1 MRGITRAA
9 VAVAAVSMP
18 AVLFA
23 VPAQA
28 APKAEAEVGAQHFAC
43 GSGVRPN
50 RDPIS
55 AITGASSGARIRT
68 GSATSCTAPGSIQP
82 SDQLDYYCYTL
93 GNDGYTWTYL
103 RNRRTGVQGWT
114 RDDLLPGGGSNYG
127 C

>member
-1 MRGITRAA
+1 MRGITKLA
-9 VAVAAVSMP
+9 VATAVIAMP
-18 AVLFA
+18 AALFA

-28 APKAEAEVGAQHFAC
+28 APKTGAEVGAQHFAC
-43 GSGVRPN
+43 GSGARPN

-55 AITGASSGARIRT
+55 AVTGADSGARIRT
-68 GSATSCTAPGSIQP
+68 GSSTSCTAPGSIQP
-82 SDQLDYYCYTL
+82 SDQLDYYCFTL

-114 RDDLLPGGGSNYG
+114 RDDLLPGNGSGYG